1 MKKLVILILIILFI
15 IMIQLPKSKGD
26 FNVLPLEL
34 NITMTDKFINGNTSE
49 KIIVKNTG
57 ESDINV
63 SWYIDNPTQD
73 SIRRNRTLIPDL
85 NWVELEPKYQI
96 INPNIDTEFY
106 IHLNIPENKNY
117 LNQHWE
123 VWITFKQE
131 ESYFF
136 NFEHAIRYYIDTPT
150 NLVNNNSSNPEI
162 NISNYVLLIIIAALI
177 SIIIIGFRFY
187 KKK

>member
-85 NWVELEPKYQI
+85 KL
-96 INPNIDTEFY
+96 
-106 IHLNIPENKNY
+106 
-117 LNQHWE
+117 
-123 VWITFKQE
+123 
-131 ESYFF
+131 
-136 NFEHAIRYYIDTPT
+136 
-150 NLVNNNSSNPEI
+150 
-162 NISNYVLLIIIAALI
+162 
-177 SIIIIGFRFY
+177 G
-187 KKK
+187 